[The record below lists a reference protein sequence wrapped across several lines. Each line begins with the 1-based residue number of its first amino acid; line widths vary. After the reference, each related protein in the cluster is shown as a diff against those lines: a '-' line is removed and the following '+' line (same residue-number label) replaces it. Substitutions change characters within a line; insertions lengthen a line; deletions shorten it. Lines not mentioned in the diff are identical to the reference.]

1 MSSQS
6 SWPERTRTGS
16 PALRAAASPSHRLPW
31 LYTLW
36 FVLPGEARSNF
47 LSLSLVQ
54 YQTWI
59 KGIPISSNFLE
70 SLVFFQSRFFKMSYH
85 CYKIDYVKRTL
96 HQLSNERSVVVVVV
110 GFDVTV
116 FDSIVTDNVVF
127 DVTVFDSIITDNVF
141 FIVVVVDVAVFEKI
155 SL

>member
-1 MSSQS
+1 
-6 SWPERTRTGS
+6 
-16 PALRAAASPSHRLPW
+16 
-31 LYTLW
+31 
-36 FVLPGEARSNF
+36 
-47 LSLSLVQ
+47 
-54 YQTWI
+54 
-59 KGIPISSNFLE
+59 
-70 SLVFFQSRFFKMSYH
+70 MSYH